1 MRNGIGRPC
10 VGVCGHDLRDPIV
23 NRTAGAQFMRQED
36 LSPSTC
42 QPEVVEYSKTLG
54 PQCPLFAR
62 KFAPETAS
70 AITALIS
77 ECKNR
82 LKIVHGGECHRRLAM
97 LKKHL

>member
-1 MRNGIGRPC
+1 MKRIG
-10 VGVCGHDLRDPIV
+10 LRSLC
-23 NRTAGAQFMRQED
+23 RTAGYQFVRQED
-36 LSPSTC
+36 LNSSTC
-42 QPEVVEYSKTLG
+42 EVDVPDYSNTLG

-82 LKIVHGGECHRRLAM
+82 LKIIHGNECHNRLAL
-97 LKKHL
+97 LKKYM